1 MQEADAPVS
10 GQRPGASLKLYCWKA
25 GLRATSW
32 VTVVRGW
39 PCPGLGRGVGDHA
52 DMPPRC

>member
-1 MQEADAPVS
+1 MQEAEAPVS
-10 GQRPGASLKLYCWKA
+10 DQRPGASLKIFCWWA

-32 VTVVRGW
+32 VMVVRGW
-39 PCPGLGRGVGDHA
+39 PCPGLVWVGNHA